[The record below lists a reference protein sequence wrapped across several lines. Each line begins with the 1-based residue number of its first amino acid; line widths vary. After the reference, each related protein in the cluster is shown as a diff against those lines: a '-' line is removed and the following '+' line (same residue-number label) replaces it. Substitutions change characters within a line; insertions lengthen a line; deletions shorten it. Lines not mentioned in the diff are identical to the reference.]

1 MTKDEKRLQ
10 AEKEVLKAMKSGVPI
25 VDLDIFKRVQDLT
38 PSEQVLNQ
46 ISYTE
51 DLYKEYHDMIMSLSS
66 SLRSNYLQ
74 ILKSEDII
82 NNQVV
87 EKENSFLLALYYKT
101 HPKNAMDEMI
111 RCCNSEITASEF
123 IKIHDKLLD
132 GTSSEDQK
140 GLRED
145 NLKFVGTYVAGQRQI
160 DYFPILEKDIVK
172 ALREYLSLIN
182 DKKRV
187 QSKED
192 AFLKPIIYHGL
203 LAALQLFKD
212 GNTRYARLIQHINLW
227 YYTNQTLGYD
237 FSLPTVYA
245 TKQYAAGRASYRGL
259 IKSIAITENDDAWN
273 EWIVFNLKCLQNNI
287 WVNQSNIETLKRR
300 KS

>member
-25 VDLDIFKRVQDLT
+25 VDLDIFKRVQALT

-192 AFLKPIIYHGL
+192 AFLKP
-203 LAALQLFKD
+203 D
-212 GNTRYARLIQHINLW
+212 
-227 YYTNQTLGYD
+227 
-237 FSLPTVYA
+237 
-245 TKQYAAGRASYRGL
+245 
-259 IKSIAITENDDAWN
+259 
-273 EWIVFNLKCLQNNI
+273 
-287 WVNQSNIETLKRR
+287 R
-300 KS
+300 KSVV